1 MLEWPEA
8 VMMYGVMDCWD
19 ATVSHGKAWDSW
31 DWDWVVIY
39 ETWESWDWDCWD
51 WAVVHETRERW
62 NWDWVCVCRD

>member
-51 WAVVHETRERW
+51 WAVI
-62 NWDWVCVCRD
+62 